1 MIDKM
6 KSECNFD
13 SIKVSV
19 IVPVYNV
26 EAYLER
32 CLDSLVKQT
41 LEEMEIIVVNDGT
54 KDNSQA
60 IIDRYAAAYPQKV
73 ISLIKENG
81 GLSDARNY
89 GIPYAHGE
97 YIGFVD
103 SDDYLNVTMYQK
115 LYDRA
120 AETDSDI
127 VVCGYYGI
135 DENTETRRFFQRGS
149 TLEFG
154 VSLHENPKLLYTNAP
169 YAWNKIYRRALF
181 ERTGIRFP
189 KGKIYEDIATI
200 YPLMLHANRISKV
213 NEPLYYYILKRE
225 GAITATF
232 SENILQMYD
241 SLAIMNEYYIREG
254 AFEEFKEVLGFI
266 NLKHTILRFR
276 DFTAYKDKDLQFKV
290 VHKGFQHLDH
300 YFDDWR
306 RNKAFFDFF
315 FSKKRLMGALAKHEF
330 TWYLYSM
337 MPNSVLRLLGKAAKT
352 MRKALTVFS
361 KRSYLNKY
369 YYVRTC
375 KKKPLCDKQVLFESF
390 HGTNLNDSPFA
401 MMRELAKDPTFTI
414 YYTSK
419 KELMGEHR
427 KILDAY
433 GLNRVQLIPLGSRK
447 YQKILATSRY
457 LVNNVSFPTYF
468 IRREGQVYLN
478 TWHGTPLKTL
488 GKKMAMGI
496 QDMSNMQRNFL
507 HSSYLLHPNRYTMDH
522 MMEDYNLNHLYTG
535 KVILSGYPRNAIF
548 WDKDAAAVVRKQYG
562 MDGKE
567 TFAYMPTWRG
577 AMSSGANKG
586 GYEAEVRDLLTKFD
600 SALTDKQIMYVNLHP
615 LVKDKVPIEG
625 YKHIVKF
632 PDDVDSYSFLNAVD
646 VLITDYSSVFFDF
659 SITRKPIVLFM
670 YDYDAYMAE
679 RGMYMDVRD
688 LPFRKIYTM
697 NEMLAYLHENDK
709 QADVN
714 SAAYDAYYKMF
725 TNYDAPDNIQNL
737 NDMLFYGKAPKFEV
751 IDYAENKKRPRNVY
765 LVGKN
770 DHKGWAKELEQ
781 QLHSMEAPVAVFLR
795 RDFNE
800 LTLKELTDK
809 YNDWL
814 DYTVIDT
821 QMFLSLPEN
830 IKLFF
835 SRERNTYN
843 CDAVFAR
850 EVFRILPHLNIQS
863 VTAGDDSYRNRSIE
877 QAVKNER
884 KG

>member
-1 MIDKM
+1 MYFYVYDLERYKETRGLNFDPLAEMPHCAFTKAEPLVDSILHTPYDYEKLTAFRKEFVETDDTNNTQRCVDLIMTFLTEGIMIDKM
-6 KSECNFD
+6 KSERNFD

-315 FSKKRLMGALAKHEF
+315 FSKNG
-330 TWYLYSM
+330 
-337 MPNSVLRLLGKAAKT
+337 
-352 MRKALTVFS
+352 
-361 KRSYLNKY
+361 
-369 YYVRTC
+369 
-375 KKKPLCDKQVLFESF
+375 
-390 HGTNLNDSPFA
+390 
-401 MMRELAKDPTFTI
+401 
-414 YYTSK
+414 
-419 KELMGEHR
+419 
-427 KILDAY
+427 
-433 GLNRVQLIPLGSRK
+433 
-447 YQKILATSRY
+447 
-457 LVNNVSFPTYF
+457 
-468 IRREGQVYLN
+468 
-478 TWHGTPLKTL
+478 
-488 GKKMAMGI
+488 
-496 QDMSNMQRNFL
+496 
-507 HSSYLLHPNRYTMDH
+507 
-522 MMEDYNLNHLYTG
+522 
-535 KVILSGYPRNAIF
+535 
-548 WDKDAAAVVRKQYG
+548 
-562 MDGKE
+562 
-567 TFAYMPTWRG
+567 
-577 AMSSGANKG
+577 
-586 GYEAEVRDLLTKFD
+586 
-600 SALTDKQIMYVNLHP
+600 
-615 LVKDKVPIEG
+615 
-625 YKHIVKF
+625 
-632 PDDVDSYSFLNAVD
+632 
-646 VLITDYSSVFFDF
+646 
-659 SITRKPIVLFM
+659 
-670 YDYDAYMAE
+670 
-679 RGMYMDVRD
+679 
-688 LPFRKIYTM
+688 
-697 NEMLAYLHENDK
+697 
-709 QADVN
+709 
-714 SAAYDAYYKMF
+714 
-725 TNYDAPDNIQNL
+725 
-737 NDMLFYGKAPKFEV
+737 
-751 IDYAENKKRPRNVY
+751 
-765 LVGKN
+765 
-770 DHKGWAKELEQ
+770 
-781 QLHSMEAPVAVFLR
+781 
-795 RDFNE
+795 
-800 LTLKELTDK
+800 
-809 YNDWL
+809 
-814 DYTVIDT
+814 
-821 QMFLSLPEN
+821 
-830 IKLFF
+830 
-835 SRERNTYN
+835 
-843 CDAVFAR
+843 
-850 EVFRILPHLNIQS
+850 
-863 VTAGDDSYRNRSIE
+863 
-877 QAVKNER
+877 
-884 KG
+884 

>member
-6 KSECNFD
+6 KSERNFD

-306 RNKAFFDFF
+306 RNKVFFDFF

-352 MRKALTVFS
+352 MRKALTVS
-361 KRSYLNKY
+361 QS
-369 YYVRTC
+369 
-375 KKKPLCDKQVLFESF
+375 
-390 HGTNLNDSPFA
+390 A
-401 MMRELAKDPTFTI
+401 
-414 YYTSK
+414 
-419 KELMGEHR
+419 
-427 KILDAY
+427 
-433 GLNRVQLIPLGSRK
+433 
-447 YQKILATSRY
+447 
-457 LVNNVSFPTYF
+457 
-468 IRREGQVYLN
+468 
-478 TWHGTPLKTL
+478 
-488 GKKMAMGI
+488 
-496 QDMSNMQRNFL
+496 
-507 HSSYLLHPNRYTMDH
+507 
-522 MMEDYNLNHLYTG
+522 
-535 KVILSGYPRNAIF
+535 VI
-548 WDKDAAAVVRKQYG
+548 
-562 MDGKE
+562 
-567 TFAYMPTWRG
+567 
-577 AMSSGANKG
+577 
-586 GYEAEVRDLLTKFD
+586 
-600 SALTDKQIMYVNLHP
+600 
-615 LVKDKVPIEG
+615 
-625 YKHIVKF
+625 
-632 PDDVDSYSFLNAVD
+632 
-646 VLITDYSSVFFDF
+646 
-659 SITRKPIVLFM
+659 
-670 YDYDAYMAE
+670 
-679 RGMYMDVRD
+679 
-688 LPFRKIYTM
+688 
-697 NEMLAYLHENDK
+697 
-709 QADVN
+709 
-714 SAAYDAYYKMF
+714 
-725 TNYDAPDNIQNL
+725 
-737 NDMLFYGKAPKFEV
+737 
-751 IDYAENKKRPRNVY
+751 
-765 LVGKN
+765 
-770 DHKGWAKELEQ
+770 
-781 QLHSMEAPVAVFLR
+781 
-795 RDFNE
+795 
-800 LTLKELTDK
+800 
-809 YNDWL
+809 
-814 DYTVIDT
+814 
-821 QMFLSLPEN
+821 
-830 IKLFF
+830 
-835 SRERNTYN
+835 
-843 CDAVFAR
+843 
-850 EVFRILPHLNIQS
+850 
-863 VTAGDDSYRNRSIE
+863 
-877 QAVKNER
+877 
-884 KG
+884 